1 VSAPDYSGTAVTVSS
16 GDGMW
21 RNVCPVDCG
30 WHGSDWEGREE
41 AEENISREAR
51 QHRCLRA
58 APPAGE

>member
-1 VSAPDYSGTAVTVSS
+1 
-16 GDGMW
+16 MW

-30 WHGSDWEGREE
+30 WHGSDWEGREA
-41 AEENISREAR
+41 AESFRDREAG